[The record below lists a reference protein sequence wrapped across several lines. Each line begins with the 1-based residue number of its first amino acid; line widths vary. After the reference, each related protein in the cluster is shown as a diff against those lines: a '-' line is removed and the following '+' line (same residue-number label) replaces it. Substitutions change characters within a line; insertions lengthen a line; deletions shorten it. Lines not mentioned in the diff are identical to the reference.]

1 MKNVILLHGGAGGL
15 YINVEEHTKR
25 VTEYSSRSLKFATPL
40 EVAIESV
47 RQMEDDPEFN
57 AGTGS
62 VRRLDGSIQMDAA
75 VIEPWNFGAVMNIE
89 RVRNPVLVARD
100 VMLHSPH
107 VILAGDG
114 AIRFARAM
122 GYADYDPGTEK
133 TEEIWKKTKELLAS
147 DSVDIPQRIV
157 EYRKYSNLL
166 EKIGTTDT
174 VGAVCRIDGK
184 FAAAISTGGAS
195 PMIRGRVGDS
205 PIPGSGLYAGD
216 KGAVAVTG
224 LGEEIIKRTLSFRI
238 YSRIG
243 EAPLKKILQEEIS
256 YFGESPTGVIAVS
269 GTEHASYT
277 NKFMSSG
284 FTEF

>member
-1 MKNVILLHGGAGGL
+1 M
-15 YINVEEHTKR
+15 YINVEEHTKK
-25 VTEYSSRSLKFATPL
+25 VTEYSGKSLKFTTPL

-75 VIEPWNFGAVMNIE
+75 VMEPGNFGAVMNIE

-147 DSVDIPQRIV
+147 ESMDIPQRIV

-166 EKIGTTDT
+166 EKIATTDT
-174 VGAVCRIDGK
+174 VGAVCRIDGR